1 MRGPAPRAQKSKC
14 DFWSPLRIKVTSVFL
29 GDPMARDR
37 QAVAGK
43 DSEGGREWQQVGRQA
58 RPEVLAPRARLA
70 PPGSHPMGSDL
81 VT

>member
-1 MRGPAPRAQKSKC
+1 
-14 DFWSPLRIKVTSVFL
+14 
-29 GDPMARDR
+29 MARDR